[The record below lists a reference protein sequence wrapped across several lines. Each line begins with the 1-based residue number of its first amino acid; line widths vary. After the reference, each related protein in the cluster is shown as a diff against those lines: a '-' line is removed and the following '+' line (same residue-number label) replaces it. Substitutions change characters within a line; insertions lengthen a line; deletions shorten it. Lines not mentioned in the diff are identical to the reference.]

1 MIHREYS
8 IDFLKFFAAILI
20 TNSHLDIFEPSY
32 SMSVGG
38 TFGDVLF
45 FFCSGYTLFLG
56 RMGRFDNWFKRRL
69 KRLFPPVLCWGI
81 ISAFLFAVRR
91 PIDNIIVEG
100 GGWFVQCI
108 FLYYLLAYP
117 IRKYAIKYITAI
129 FFAVFAFSFA
139 WYYYAADGE
148 GFSMYGWNYVKWL
161 FFFLFFLQGA
171 MVGYSQS
178 EKKMS
183 FALSLIGLIVCTM
196 FWYITYVLPLKYNY
210 PPICQFVSLIPL
222 IGFSFF
228 FYKWCKSDAMDRI
241 FHNKYLNPVI
251 RSIGGLCFEIYLVQS
266 LLFYSYKNII
276 SYPVNMLFIWIA
288 VLLWAYILHIFS
300 NFFVQTIAD
309 GDYDWKKIL
318 KIY

>member
-1 MIHREYS
+1 MIQREYS

-20 TNSHLDIFEPSY
+20 TNSHLDSFEPSY

-38 TFGDVLF
+38 AFGDVLF

-108 FLYYLLAYP
+108 FIYYLLAYP

-139 WYYYAADGE
+139 WYCYTADGE
-148 GFSMYGWNYVKWL
+148 GFSMYGWNYVKWS
-161 FFFLFFLQGA
+161 FFFLFFLQTAENIDSTRLCGTA
-171 MVGYSQS
+171 KIIEMLMKRIFNLYGIPVGMS
-178 EKKMS
+178 EKFLNHRGGSVKFM
-183 FALSLIGLIVCTM
+183 LIQR
-196 FWYITYVLPLKYNY
+196 NAD
-210 PPICQFVSLIPL
+210 PIPQ
-222 IGFSFF
+222 
-228 FYKWCKSDAMDRI
+228 
-241 FHNKYLNPVI
+241 
-251 RSIGGLCFEIYLVQS
+251 
-266 LLFYSYKNII
+266 
-276 SYPVNMLFIWIA
+276 
-288 VLLWAYILHIFS
+288 
-300 NFFVQTIAD
+300 
-309 GDYDWKKIL
+309 
-318 KIY
+318 